1 MLAALVL
8 SDSIPLMTNSALS
21 VGKKREKKDAFICCD
36 LATRGGQGD
45 ENRLRNNLQQLCNES
60 RIFKLKVRIPR

>member
-21 VGKKREKKDAFICCD
+21 VGKKRKEDAFICCD
-36 LATRGGQGD
+36 RATRGGQGD

-60 RIFKLKVRIPR
+60 RIFKVKVRIPR